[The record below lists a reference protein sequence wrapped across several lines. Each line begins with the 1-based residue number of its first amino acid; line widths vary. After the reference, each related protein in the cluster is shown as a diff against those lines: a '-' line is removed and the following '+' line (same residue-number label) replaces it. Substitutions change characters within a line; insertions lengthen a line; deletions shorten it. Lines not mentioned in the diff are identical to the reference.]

1 MLWRWNG
8 TLVVLLPWIIDS
20 TRETGEKEKKNKKNQ
35 NLVPLKN
42 DLDLDSDVVT
52 TAAGI
57 LCKMHAGGDMNQL
70 PSKVIYRIQVSQ
82 RSPFSMWS
90 GIIIVCSRDVGR
102 TSRGVYY
109 DK

>member
-1 MLWRWNG
+1 MAMEWH
-8 TLVVLLPWIIDS
+8 
-20 TRETGEKEKKNKKNQ
+20 TGCPPPLDNWQYKGDWWEGEEEQEEPEPGAFKKR
-35 NLVPLKN
+35 LGFR
-42 DLDLDSDVVT
+42 DSDVVT

>member
-42 DLDLDSDVVT
+42 DLDLET
-52 TAAGI
+52 
-57 LCKMHAGGDMNQL
+57 LML
-70 PSKVIYRIQVSQ
+70 
-82 RSPFSMWS
+82 
-90 GIIIVCSRDVGR
+90 
-102 TSRGVYY
+102 
-109 DK
+109 